1 MIVLTYLDA
10 YQAKKENHFNT
21 IEELMLAL
29 SGCLTLPDYYRV
41 VSLTY
46 KGQDIG
52 YKGVIG
58 DLYQTVSQLDWKQ
71 FESN

>member
-10 YQAKKENHFNT
+10 YQTKRESHFNNL
-21 IEELMLAL
+21 EEFLLSL
-29 SGCLTLPDYYRV
+29 SGCVTLPDSYRV

-46 KGQDIG
+46 KGQDVG
-52 YKGVIG
+52 YKGLVG
-58 DLYQTVSQLDWKQ
+58 DLYRTVSQMDWRQ

>member
-10 YQAKKENHFNT
+10 YQTKRESHFNSP
-21 IEELMLAL
+21 EEFMLSL
-29 SGCLTLPDYYRV
+29 SGCVTLPDSYQV

-46 KGQDIG
+46 KGQDVG
-52 YKGVIG
+52 YKGAMG
-58 DLYQTVSQLDWKQ
+58 DLYRTVSQMDWRQ

>member
-10 YQAKKENHFNT
+10 
-21 IEELMLAL
+21 
-29 SGCLTLPDYYRV
+29 YRV

-52 YKGVIG
+52 YKGVVG
-58 DLYQTVSQLDWKQ
+58 DLYRTVSQMDWK
-71 FESN
+71 